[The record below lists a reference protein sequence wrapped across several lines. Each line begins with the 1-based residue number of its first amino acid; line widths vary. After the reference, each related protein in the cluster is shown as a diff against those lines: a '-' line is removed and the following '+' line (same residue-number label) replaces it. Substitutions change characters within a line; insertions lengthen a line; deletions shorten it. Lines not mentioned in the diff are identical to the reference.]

1 MFMEIL
7 QQILKIDLILQ
18 IMSRNA
24 MLFIG
29 RYEKVI
35 RLIKV
40 IISWKNNDQIFW
52 AYTFFFNQ
60 QLRFWDYVRVV

>member
-1 MFMEIL
+1 
-7 QQILKIDLILQ
+7 
-18 IMSRNA
+18 

>member
-1 MFMEIL
+1 
-7 QQILKIDLILQ
+7 
-18 IMSRNA
+18 

-52 AYTFFFNQ
+52 AGKIMTKFFGLTRFFLISNSVFGITLGLFSKFTFSR
-60 QLRFWDYVRVV
+60 LKVI